1 MKNSKLYFYLS
12 IAGIVLNFI
21 TGVGIIISIIL
32 LVLIPGEK
40 NKILQHFDGSNEDE
54 AEELRDLSNAK
65 TLSII
70 NIILSIVIYLVVIA
84 LFFFL
89 GVAFFSSGV
98 NFSR

>member
-12 IAGIVLNFI
+12 IAAIVLNFI
-21 TGVGIIISIIL
+21 TGIGIVVSIIL

-40 NKILQHFDGSNEDE
+40 NRILQHVDGSNEDE

-65 TLSII
+65 TLSIV
-70 NIILSIVIYLVVIA
+70 NIILTFVLYFVAIV

-89 GVAFFSSGV
+89 GVALFSFGG
-98 NFSR
+98 NFS